1 MPFTYSHSS
10 SMTIFKESSIQT
22 ILKEIN
28 EIDTDLLLF
37 VVDGKVWEKYGAYF
51 DFKSAFPDKK
61 VHLWKNPEGERAKL
75 HSEYVSCTDF
85 FLEKGVHRHAHLIA
99 VGGGATSDFAGFVA
113 ATLLRGLSWSIVP
126 TTVLAMVDASLGG
139 KVSINTKA
147 GKNLLGAFHSPE
159 KVWADLNF
167 LKTLSPNEMRSG
179 KGEILKYAFLDKGI
193 YDAVMSSNG
202 DLREIIPQCA
212 GYKLKITASDF
223 RERGLRK
230 LLNLGHTFGHGLEKI
245 YNLPHGE
252 AVMWGLA
259 LVCYL
264 FDRQQLISEL
274 QQLKLT
280 LQWPEQDPP
289 WLHKTF
295 PTKDILFYAGNDK
308 KKHSNSEID
317 FVVPEAIGDVK
328 IKTMPFQEIEEM
340 IIAAES
346 NLKKFRL

>member
-1 MPFTYSHSS
+1 
-10 SMTIFKESSIQT
+10 
-22 ILKEIN
+22 
-28 EIDTDLLLF
+28 
-37 VVDGKVWEKYGAYF
+37 
-51 DFKSAFPDKK
+51 
-61 VHLWKNPEGERAKL
+61 
-75 HSEYVSCTDF
+75 
-85 FLEKGVHRHAHLIA
+85 
-99 VGGGATSDFAGFVA
+99 
-113 ATLLRGLSWSIVP
+113 
-126 TTVLAMVDASLGG
+126 MVDASLGG

-147 GKNLLGAFHSPE
+147 GKNLLGAFHLPE

-167 LKTLSPNEMRSG
+167 LKTLSPNEVRSG
-179 KGEILKYAFLDKGI
+179 KGEILKYAYLDKGI

-212 GYKLKITASDF
+212 EYKLKVTVSDF
-223 RERGLRK
+223 RERGQRK
-230 LLNLGHTFGHGLEKI
+230 LLNLGHTFGHGLERI

-252 AVMWGLA
+252 AVMWGVVLI
-259 LVCYL
+259 CYL
-264 FDRQQLISEL
+264 FHKEQLINEL

-317 FVVPEAIGDVK
+317 FVIPEAIGDVK
-328 IKTMPFQEIEEM
+328 IKTVQLQELEEM
-340 IIAAES
+340 IVAAEG